1 MLSLLCKITQK
12 FLFCKLPLY
21 GIDLLSTARA
31 SSLCKD
37 LVVLLFLFKLTHFA
51 VKVSAFFEKVDTVL
65 MVGLRTGFANYHIAI
80 ALA

>member
-1 MLSLLCKITQK
+1 MLSLLCKVTQTY
-12 FLFCKLPLY
+12 LFCKLPLY

-37 LVVLLFLFKLTHFA
+37 LVVLMCLFKLTHFA
-51 VKVSAFFEKVDTVL
+51 VKVSAFFEKVDTILV
-65 MVGLRTGFANYHIAI
+65 VGLWTGFTNYHIAI